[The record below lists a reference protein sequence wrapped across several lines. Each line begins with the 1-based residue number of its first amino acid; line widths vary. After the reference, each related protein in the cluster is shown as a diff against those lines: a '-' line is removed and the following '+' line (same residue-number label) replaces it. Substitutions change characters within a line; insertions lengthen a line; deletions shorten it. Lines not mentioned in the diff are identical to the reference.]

1 MQLIDIFIALVF
13 FIFST
18 YNAGAQFFHFWT
30 HCGIAAGVFG
40 RCHSIRH
47 AQPPIWAWMICY
59 HATLEVIPRP
69 FCVFYD
75 VEGVT
80 RWIIQCYIPRYAME
94 ARVLLEKCMYFWRIV
109 ITDHLDS

>member
-1 MQLIDIFIALVF
+1 
-13 FIFST
+13 
-18 YNAGAQFFHFWT
+18 
-30 HCGIAAGVFG
+30 
-40 RCHSIRH
+40 
-47 AQPPIWAWMICY
+47 MICY

-94 ARVLLEKCMYFWRIV
+94 ARVLLEMCMYFWRIV
-109 ITDHLDS
+109 IISTAKFYNISLKLSIDSPLNYSFKGLYFPK